1 MIVLP
6 LISNFTHAG
15 GTRLDTSIRTQSI
28 RMPRSIRTS
37 ALLVLLLPLAAS
49 SQVNTVQYGKNRV
62 QYKKFEWRYYQTRN
76 FNTYFSQGGLNL
88 GRIVTQVAEEELP
101 QLEDFVEYGLQ
112 RRANI
117 VVYNSFDDMRQSN
130 IGMEIDWQNTGGVTR
145 LVNNKL
151 VIHYTANHNELRRQ
165 VREGIARVLVDN
177 LLFGDDLGE
186 FAGNQALLDLPKWLT
201 DGYVAY
207 AAENWSPALDDKLKS
222 ALLSGRYRNFYQF
235 AFREPELAGHAFW
248 NFVADNYRKDNVT
261 YFLYLSRIYK
271 SLNAASLKVT
281 KKKFRE
287 LLREFMEKQGEYY
300 NNDLRGRRNQPRGT
314 AVAVEETKPGRDFY
328 RFQANPAPRNNN
340 YAMVQFRKGV
350 YSVILEDLSDK
361 RKILLK
367 AGVLNNQNE
376 VNPNYPLLA
385 WDPKGSR
392 LLVVYSEAGKIR
404 MFLYDAVARVKTF
417 RQEMPSEF
425 QLIQDARFMLDNNT
439 LVLSAVKNGQSD
451 IFVYKI
457 KEQKVQQI
465 TNDPYDDLDASF
477 VAFPNKTGI
486 IFASNRPSGEAP
498 KGDTVLPSR
507 NRFNIFLVDNWND
520 SEFKQITQLSNLKYG
535 QARYPL
541 QYNTNHFTFV
551 SDENGISNRYAGFFT
566 TQRAGLDTIVKVG
579 DEYLRNPPR
588 RELDSALRV
597 WDLKEPDSV
606 GYVSITSDSA
616 YVFPITNYQSGLL
629 ESRGAG
635 DNNLVSEV
643 RQEGELKFL
652 YKLRINEDALR
663 RRNVT
668 ARPTEYVKKL
678 MAEERRSKTDPT
690 IHRQPEKKAVDTVK
704 PKNLF
709 QSEFDT
715 GTDSVVRIL
724 TEASEAK
731 GREPLL
737 KSARMYDY
745 RLRFSSDYVVSGFN
759 NAVLVNRFQPYA
771 GGAGPINLSN
781 ANILNGII
789 RMGIS
794 ELFEDQ
800 RIIGGFRT
808 ATNLRDNDYFASYQ
822 NLRKRIDWGLT
833 YFRQTQND
841 FPIYNPVRDPIK
853 AFLSNKLFTNLYQ
866 GNLTFPL
873 DEVRSIRATL
883 GYRHDRAVVMTDANF
898 PPSLGVPDSILKYG
912 LTRLEYVHDNT
923 LNPTLNIWN
932 GLRYKAYVEIASRL
946 VSAQTEGRNTINI
959 GADARYYLPIYRN
972 FIWAVRGAADISWGN
987 QKLIY
992 YLGGVDGW
1000 INPKFN
1006 SANQPAAD
1014 NTYAFQSLAVNMR
1027 GYQQNAANGN
1037 NAIVMNSEL
1046 RLPVFTTLF
1055 SRPINNAFLR
1065 NFQLVQFTDL
1075 GTAWNGKFNKMARP
1089 FNIYG
1094 NQPVQVRI
1102 QTGGIGPFIGGYG
1115 FGVRST
1121 LLGYFLRL
1129 DAGWP
1134 MGGFFNG
1141 KPHWYFA
1148 MGLDF

>member
-1 MIVLP
+1 MRKPIG
-6 LISNFTHAG
+6 I
-15 GTRLDTSIRTQSI
+15 GTLF
-28 RMPRSIRTS
+28 
-37 ALLVLLLPLAAS
+37 LLSLATTA
-49 SQVNTVQYGKNRV
+49 QVNTVQFGKNRV

-88 GRIVTQVAEEELP
+88 SRIVAQVAEEELP
-101 QLEDFVEYGLQ
+101 QLENFVEYGLQ
-112 RRANI
+112 RRGNI
-117 VVYNSFDDMRQSN
+117 LIYNSFNDMKQSN

-145 LVNNKL
+145 LINNKL
-151 VIHYTANHNELRRQ
+151 IIYYTSNHQELRRQ
-165 VREGIARVLVDN
+165 VRQGIARVLVDN

-207 AAENWSPALDDKLKS
+207 AAEHWSPSLDDKLKS

-248 NFVADNYRKDNVT
+248 NYVADNYRKDNVT
-261 YFLYLSRIYK
+261 YFLYLARIYK
-271 SLNAASLKVT
+271 SLNSASLKVT
-281 KKKFRE
+281 KKKFKE

-314 AVAVEETKPGRDFY
+314 AIAVEEVKPGQDFY
-328 RFQANPAPRNNN
+328 RFQANPIPRNNS
-340 YAMVQFRKGV
+340 YAMVQFRKGIF
-350 YSVILEDLSDK
+350 SVILEDLSDK

-367 AGVLNNQNE
+367 AGVLNNQNQ

-392 LLVVYSEAGKIR
+392 LLVIYPEEGKIR
-404 MFLYDAVARVKTF
+404 MFLYDVNARIKLF
-417 RQEMPSEF
+417 RQEMPADI

-439 LVLSAVKNGQSD
+439 LILSAVKNGQSD

-465 TNDPYDDLDASF
+465 TNDPYDDIDASF

-486 IFASNRPSGEAP
+486 IFSSNRPFGNAP
-498 KGDTVLPSR
+498 KGDTVLPGR
-507 NRFNIFLVDNWND
+507 HRFNIFLVDNWND
-520 SEFKQITQLSNLKYG
+520 TEFRQISQLSKLKYG

-566 TQRAGLDTIVKVG
+566 TQRAGLDTIIKIG
-579 DEYLRNPPR
+579 DEYLRNPPKW
-588 RELDSALRV
+588 ELDSTLKA
-597 WDLKEPDSV
+597 WDLKEPDSI
-606 GYVSITSDSA
+606 GFVSVTTDSA
-616 YVFPITNYQSGLL
+616 YVFPITNYQSGLQ

-663 RRNVT
+663 RRNVN

-678 MAEERRSKTDPT
+678 MAEERRAQASPTLYQPAEKPGTDSANP
-690 IHRQPEKKAVDTVK
+690 KK
-704 PKNLF
+704 LF

-715 GTDSVVRIL
+715 GSDSTVQL
-724 TEASEAK
+724 FSEGLEGARK
-731 GREPLL
+731 ESLL
-737 KSARMYDY
+737 KSARMFDY
-745 RLRFSSDYVVSGFN
+745 RYRFSSDYFVSGFN

-771 GGAGPINLSN
+771 GGAGPINL
-781 ANILNGII
+781 ANTDVLNGII

-800 RIIGGFRT
+800 RFIGGYRMGSL
-808 ATNLRDNDYFASYQ
+808 NLTDNDVFASYQ

-833 YFRQTQND
+833 YFRQIQTD
-841 FPIYNPVRDPIK
+841 GYFYSH
-853 AFLSNKLFTNLYQ
+853 LNLYQ
-866 GNLTFPL
+866 ANLTYPI
-873 DEVRSIRATL
+873 DEVRSFRATL
-883 GYRHDRAVVMTDANF
+883 GYRQDR
-898 PPSLGVPDSILKYG
+898 LGFKAINRQFLQSPDGILKYG
-912 LTRLEYVHDNT
+912 LSRLEYVHDNT
-923 LNPTLNIWN
+923 INPTLNIWN
-932 GLRYKAYVEIASRL
+932 GLRYKIYAEVASRL
-946 VSAQTEGRNTINI
+946 VSSQTEGRNTINV
-959 GADARYYLPIYRN
+959 GADARYYKPLYRN
-972 FIWAVRGAADISWGN
+972 LIWALRGATDFSWGN

-1000 INPKFN
+1000 IRPKFN
-1006 SANQPAAD
+1006 PANKPKND
-1014 NTYAFQSLAVNMR
+1014 NYAFQTLSVNMR
-1027 GYQQNAANGN
+1027 GFPQNAANGN
-1037 NAIVMNSEL
+1037 NTIVLNSEI
-1046 RLPVFTTLF
+1046 RLPVFSTLF

-1075 GTAWNGKFNKMARP
+1075 GTAWNGKFDKLARP
-1089 FNIYG
+1089 VSLYQDPSN
-1094 NQPVQVRI
+1094 PAVQVRI

-1115 FGVRST
+1115 FGARST

-1129 DAGWP
+1129 DAAWA
-1134 MGGFFNG
+1134 MNGFFIG
-1141 KPHWYFA
+1141 KPYWYLA
-1148 MGLDF
+1148 MGVDF